1 MKLLKPVT
9 PELVIH
15 DPKTHKRVP
24 MNGIVVDERD
34 PFWARRIRE
43 KSMKAEDVQPK
54 APKTTNVHAVE

>member
-15 DPKTHKRVP
+15 DPKTRKRVP
-24 MNGIVVDERD
+24 AEGIVVDERD

-43 KSMKAEDVQPK
+43 RSMTAEDAPPK
-54 APKTTNVHAVE
+54 APKTTLIHAV